1 VAETPTLRPLG
12 VGEVLD
18 AGIKLYLRHWK
29 PLMICVVGIILPIQ
43 IVSALVVQSIDP
55 NSIDFSFDSTS
66 GGYNDELAAYFVLEL
81 LAALGILFATAACFK
96 AVADAW
102 LGVEPDARRSLGFAL
117 RQMPRLVW
125 LALVW
130 FCGLAI
136 AFLALF
142 VPGIWLFV
150 AWSLAVPAL
159 LFERVGASK
168 ALGRSF
174 RLVRG
179 RWWPILGGLLVAY
192 LLTIIAG
199 IFVSLVPATIV
210 SVVAP
215 DNDVANVLASIV
227 GGTVS
232 QLIST
237 PYLAAVI
244 ALLYFDQR
252 VRKEGFDLQLLA
264 EGLGQPRDP
273 DAPIPAPP
281 AGRDVAPSPPPR
293 EWWRDPVSAGSG
305 TYGSG
310 YEAPSSQTPGAAAPP
325 APSSPGA
332 ASPPA
337 GVPPAPS
344 SPGAASPPAG
354 APPAPSSPGAASP
367 PASPPPDD
375 PAGAS
380 SPPPGASP
388 DDKLPERDRKRADW
402 LPPEAPRG
410 PGGL

>member
-1 VAETPTLRPLG
+1 MADTPTLRPLG

-55 NSIDFSFDSTS
+55 NSIDFSFDSGSS
-66 GGYNDELAAYFVLEL
+66 GSDDELAAYFALEL
-81 LAALGILFATAACFK
+81 LSALGILFATAACFK
-96 AVADAW
+96 AIADAW
-102 LGVEPDARRSLGFAL
+102 LGAEPDARRSLAFAL

-125 LALVW
+125 LAIVW

-136 AFLALF
+136 AFVALF
-142 VPGIWLFV
+142 VPGVWLTV

-159 LFERVGASK
+159 LFERAGAAK

-174 RLVRG
+174 QLVRG

-192 LLTIIAG
+192 LLTVIAG
-199 IFVSLVPATIV
+199 IIVSLVPAAIV
-210 SVVAP
+210 TAVAR

-264 EGLGQPRDP
+264 EGLGQRRDP

-281 AGRDVAPSPPPR
+281 AALDGAPSPSPAPSR
-293 EWWRDPVSAGSG
+293 EWWRDPVPTGEG

-310 YEAPSSQTPGAAAPP
+310 YEAPTSGETPAPPGPPAAPD
-325 APSSPGA
+325 
-332 ASPPA
+332 
-337 GVPPAPS
+337 
-344 SPGAASPPAG
+344 AG
-354 APPAPSSPGAASP
+354 APPP
-367 PASPPPDD
+367 PAD
-375 PAGAS
+375 A
-380 SPPPGASP
+380 PPGEEP
-388 DDKLPERDRKRADW
+388 PKRDPKRADW